1 MNSAQNRI
9 TITEDM
15 HLEAEA
21 AISVFSYKTPEKINK
36 AKINTM
42 IAKGNLVRAM
52 GQVVRDGGENNLHYH
67 AKVDGFWFVLKGRA
81 RFYGPED
88 VFIAECGPQE
98 GVVIPQYARYWFE
111 KTGKEDLEILLVQA
125 FDEGKQTSSGRT
137 DSAPRVKRNLNS
149 KYGEN

>member
-42 IAKGNLVRAM
+42 IAKGNLLRAM
-52 GQVVRDGGENNLHYH
+52 VQVVRDGGENNLHYH

-111 KTGKEDLEILLVQA
+111 KSGKEDLEILLVQA
-125 FDEGKQTSSGRT
+125 FDEGKQASSGRT